1 MKSIITKKVY
11 ALCLAFFMFS
21 AASFAAPTVEEPPV
35 KPDLTGAY
43 LSSVCGRM
51 KRIFL
56 DFDNAHTKL
65 ERNSGREVIETIQSQ
80 LRDSPIK
87 DPKTLAYPSSGNP
100 DAQNLITAYNS
111 LWRVDTQLRP
121 AALRVISVLDLTF
134 VPERFYRFT
143 LAFDYL
149 NDETNIHSALKD
161 FNDVFE
167 ACLAT
172 IKEMERNDVANFTP
186 DEVLSHSNMNMFFS
200 AKGAPKG
207 GFDRL
212 MRVAD
217 RYLETLK
224 PVELKQFADDLNSLE
239 AALKSLQQKTDEIS
253 AWLASR
259 PANEEPLSIAAGYQL
274 FGLRIEQLVK
284 DGRALLEKIDSEG
297 SKGGRIRKG
306 TFLNGGIMAFSDIAG
321 AEGGMPQYRTRSRRA
336 FRTCRENYNAVAARL
351 NERHKNEAGFSP
363 LSW

>member
-1 MKSIITKKVY
+1 MMKSIFGIKS
-11 ALCLAFFMFS
+11 LAIGVAFLFC
-21 AASFAAPTVEEPPV
+21 AVSFAAPPAEVLPAKT
-35 KPDLTGAY
+35 DLTGAY
-43 LSSVCGRM
+43 LNTVCGRM
-51 KRIFL
+51 KKIFL
-56 DFDNAHTKL
+56 DFDSVHSKL
-65 ERNSGREVIETIQSQ
+65 RRDSGRAVIETIQSQ

-87 DPKTLAYPSSGNP
+87 DPKTLTYPPSGNP
-100 DAQNLITAYNS
+100 DTQNLITAYNS

-121 AALRVISVLDLTF
+121 AALRVINVLDVAF
-134 VPERFYRFT
+134 IPEHFQRFT

-149 NDETNIHSALKD
+149 NDETNVHSALKD

-172 IKEMERNDVANFTP
+172 IKEMERNDVADFTP
-186 DEVLSHSNMNMFFS
+186 DEVLIHSNMNLFFS
-200 AKGAPKG
+200 VKGAPKG

-212 MRVAD
+212 MRVTD

-224 PVELKQFADDLNSLE
+224 PVYLKQFADDLNSLE
-239 AALKSLQQKTDEIS
+239 AALKELQQKTGEVS

-259 PANEEPLSIAAGYQL
+259 PANEEPVSVATGYEL

-284 DGRALLEKIDSEG
+284 DARALLEKIDSEG

-306 TFLNGGIMAFSDIAG
+306 TFLSGGIMAFSDIAG
-321 AEGGMPQYRTRSRRA
+321 AEDGVPQYRTRSRRA
-336 FRTCRENYNAVAARL
+336 FRVCRENYNAVSARL
-351 NERHKNEAGFSP
+351 SERHKNDVNFKP